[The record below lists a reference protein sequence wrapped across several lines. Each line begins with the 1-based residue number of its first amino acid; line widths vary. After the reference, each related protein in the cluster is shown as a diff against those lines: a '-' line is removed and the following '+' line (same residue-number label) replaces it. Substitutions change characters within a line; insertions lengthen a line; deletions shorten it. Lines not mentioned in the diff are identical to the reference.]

1 MQDHTEQHLDKLAK
15 KVMQTSSLESPTK
28 DFTANIMSQIE
39 GVSIAASTSYKP
51 LISKLGWAAIVLILM
66 GISSFVMFS
75 NLESTSL
82 LDKIDFSFISNNKV
96 TNAVSGIT
104 FSKIIMYIVV
114 LFGGLWFVQIQLVK
128 RQLEKSLNY

>member
-1 MQDHTEQHLDKLAK
+1 MQEHTEQHLDKLAK

-28 DFTANIMSQIE
+28 DFTASIMSQIE
-39 GVSIAASTSYKP
+39 GVSLAPSTSYKP
-51 LISKLGWAAIVLILM
+51 LISKLGWAAIVMILM

-82 LDKIDFSFISNNKV
+82 LEKIDFSFISNNKV

-104 FSKIIMYIVV
+104 FSKIIMYI
-114 LFGGLWFVQIQLVK
+114 LKIK
-128 RQLEKSLNY
+128 RNLNSC

>member
-15 KVMQTSSLESPTK
+15 KVMQTSTLESPTK

-39 GVSIAASTSYKP
+39 GVSITASTSYKP
-51 LISKLGWAAIVLILM
+51 LISKFGWAAIVLILM

-82 LDKIDFSFISNNKV
+82 LEKIDFSFISNNKV